1 MDGELSARQ
10 YQSAIELAEL
20 EHLRRVANLYEDGSK
35 ERLKAEKNY
44 HDTSL
49 KYQQK
54 HLQEDKRLQEKF
66 RQEYF
71 TKAYQTTDTESYER
85 DLHALELVQA
95 QMLKAVGD
103 NAKDRLKIERAF
115 QEAKYRLGRKY
126 NVKNAKEMKKS
137 YRAAIDDIA
146 DWLKSDGGQ
155 AFTGALDTIL
165 SGMSAIFSGIS
176 DMIQAE
182 LDVETAKIQT
192 SYDAQ
197 ISAAEG
203 NKYQEVQLEQQK
215 QKDIAKAKAEANKKM
230 FAMQVIQAVAQT
242 AMSAISA
249 YSSAAAI
256 PVVGFI
262 LAPIAAAMA
271 VAAGAIQIA
280 SIKKQQQA
288 SESQGYA
295 EGGFT
300 PAGPKYKE
308 VGVVH
313 AGEWVASQQLLAN
326 PQARAMVNTLD
337 YAQRTN
343 KMGVLSASD
352 VSRQITAPTVIAQAS
367 QDGRLERTLAATAT
381 AVAAYSSTMES
392 LNQRLNEPF
401 VTVNT
406 VTGDKGI
413 MKAQEEYDQ
422 LMKNKTPKSRRQ

>member
-1 MDGELSARQ
+1 
-10 YQSAIELAEL
+10 
-20 EHLRRVANLYEDGSK
+20 
-35 ERLKAEKNY
+35 
-44 HDTSL
+44 
-49 KYQQK
+49 
-54 HLQEDKRLQEKF
+54 
-66 RQEYF
+66 
-71 TKAYQTTDTESYER
+71 
-85 DLHALELVQA
+85 
-95 QMLKAVGD
+95 
-103 NAKDRLKIERAF
+103 
-115 QEAKYRLGRKY
+115 
-126 NVKNAKEMKKS
+126 
-137 YRAAIDDIA
+137 
-146 DWLKSDGGQ
+146 
-155 AFTGALDTIL
+155 
-165 SGMSAIFSGIS
+165 
-176 DMIQAE
+176 MIQAE
-182 LDVETAKIQT
+182 LDIETAKIQS

-215 QKDIAKAKAEANKKM
+215 QKELSKAKAEANKKM

-343 KMGVLSASD
+343 QMGVLSAAD
-352 VSRQITAPTVIAQAS
+352 VSRQITAPTVVAQAS
-367 QDGRLERTLAATAT
+367 QDGRLERSLAATAS
-381 AVAAYSSTMES
+381 AIAAYSSTMDDLS
-392 LNQRLNEPF
+392 KRLNEPF